1 MSVLP
6 FDNIQDL
13 WTVAIILLLILSEF
27 NRISSLYT
35 PRYSHLFPV
44 KFGFK
49 GTLMQIWNSH
59 YMFVFIWKQYS
70 ENFAFLILK
79 TLELSTR
86 EICKLFKKQA
96 NF

>member
-1 MSVLP
+1 MPILL

-13 WTVAIILLLILSEF
+13 WVVAIILLLMLSEL
-27 NRISSLYT
+27 NRISPLYT
-35 PRYSHLFPV
+35 PRYSHLFSV

-59 YMFVFIWKQYS
+59 YMFVFIWKQYP

-86 EICKLFKKQA
+86 KFLKK
-96 NF
+96 